1 AARTYSGACSPNCS
15 DLYVLQNVDPVGI
28 TDTTFVALSADRNW
42 VAFGEGNSSPGLM
55 FMASAVPNFGSPLIT
70 QIDLTNQASERIF
83 GLAIDSTG
91 LTVAAHGSQSY
102 FAAVDNPFHLRLQG
116 V

>member
-1 AARTYSGACSPNCS
+1 
-15 DLYVLQNVDPVGI
+15 
-28 TDTTFVALSADRNW
+28 
-42 VAFGEGNSSPGLM
+42 M
-55 FMASAVPNFGSPLIT
+55 FMASAVPAFGSPLIT

-116 V
+116 VFAAAGSGGAGVAYHPRANGTTSPADERLAFVAAGNKTVNAVK